1 MKISFLLIL
10 DLLISAEVRP
20 TPENR
25 TTKMVLLN
33 NLAECLLR
41 LDRWREAEKRAAEVL
56 EIDENDQ
63 KALWRRGKARVRL
76 LEVYVITSPNI
87 KFFIAESAEP
97 YIFLGYRCKRRF

>member
-1 MKISFLLIL
+1 MSKISRLKMKISFLLIL

-76 LEVYVITSPNI
+76 LEVYVITSPNV
-87 KFFIAESAEP
+87 KFF
-97 YIFLGYRCKRRF
+97 YC